1 MLDRIDATS
10 ITTTQLY
17 NQPFIRAFEMTPS
30 LPTFVPATQ
39 LPLAIDN
46 GRLVLQDMLGVGA
59 YGSVY
64 RAIDT
69 QTHQTYAVKSLN
81 KAGLNSRQCAFQNH
95 EAQLHAKVSG
105 HPNIVTLHKVV
116 EENDCLYMVL
126 DCGMEGDLF
135 YTITERGGFVGNTMA
150 IKTIFSQIASAVL
163 HCHSRGVYH
172 RDLKPEN
179 IIMFGRSVKL
189 VDFGL
194 ATTEPVSSEFG
205 CGSTFY
211 LSPECQGGFSES
223 VKSYDSA
230 ANDVWSLGIILIN
243 LTFGRNPWKQACPR
257 DETFSAYAQH
267 NDFLQTIL
275 PMSTELNEIVKG
287 AFCLNPKKRITLSEL
302 ARRVQA
308 CRFFTA
314 PEFPSEASVVSA
326 VTAASQSSFST
337 TMSGVYP
344 TSNLHGPDD
353 KEDSGV
359 DLQSMA

>member
-1 MLDRIDATS
+1 
-10 ITTTQLY
+10 
-17 NQPFIRAFEMTPS
+17 MTPS
-30 LPTFVPATQ
+30 LPTFVPGIQ

-46 GRLVLQDMLGVGA
+46 GQLILQDMLGVGA

-69 QTHQTYAVKSLN
+69 QTHQLYAVKSLN
-81 KAGLNSRQCAFQNH
+81 KAGLNSRQRAFQSH
-95 EAQLHAKVSG
+95 EAQLHAMVSG

-135 YTITERGGFVGNTMA
+135 YTITERGGYVGNTMA
-150 IKTIFSQIASAVL
+150 IKAIFSQIASAVL

-179 IIMFGRSVKL
+179 IIMFGNSIKL

-194 ATTEPVSSEFG
+194 ATTEPISSDFG

-211 LSPECQGGFSES
+211 LSPECQGGYIES

-230 ANDVWSLGIILIN
+230 ANDVWSLGVILIN
-243 LTFGRNPWKQACPR
+243 LVFGRNPWKQACPR
-257 DETFSAYAQH
+257 DETFSAYVQ
-267 NDFLQTIL
+267 NSDFLQTIL
-275 PMSTELNEIVKG
+275 PMSTELNDIVKG
-287 AFCLNPKKRITLSEL
+287 AFCLNPKKRITLAEL
-302 ARRVQA
+302 SQRVQD
-308 CRFFTA
+308 CRSFTA
-314 PEFPSEASVVSA
+314 PEFPAEVSA
-326 VTAASQSSFST
+326 VSTATAAAQASFST
-337 TMSGVYP
+337 TMSGVYM
-344 TSNLHGPDD
+344 TSNLHRPDD

-359 DLQSMA
+359 DLHSMA